1 MTRADSGLCVTAGV
15 LLLIL
20 AATWREAS
28 TVRAPLVET
37 AVAVFAVALAIA
49 GLIGLIAHRRAMS
62 QARVV
67 AAAPARVRRGTPVH
81 RPARHMP

>member
-1 MTRADSGLCVTAGV
+1 MTRADSGLCVAAGV

-28 TVRAPLVET
+28 TVRVPLVET
-37 AVAVFAVALAIA
+37 AVAVFAIALAIA
-49 GLIGLIAHRRAMS
+49 GFAGLIVHRRAVS
-62 QARVV
+62 RAKLVT
-67 AAAPARVRRGTPVH
+67 AAPVRTRRGTPVR